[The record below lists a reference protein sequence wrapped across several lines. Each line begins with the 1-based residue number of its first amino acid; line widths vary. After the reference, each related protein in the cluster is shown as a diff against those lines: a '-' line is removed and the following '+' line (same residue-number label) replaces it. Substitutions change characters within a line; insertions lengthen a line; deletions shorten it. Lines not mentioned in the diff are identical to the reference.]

1 MSDTVV
7 LDGTCTL
14 VNHLDGRCSLNTL
27 LDGSVISI
35 LKVNDFDY
43 YTGAYEVTPSAEVQT
58 LSTQNLMMSQNVTIN
73 PIPSNYGLITW
84 NGSALTVS

>member
-14 VNHLDGRCSLNTL
+14 VNHLDGACSLNTL

-43 YTGAYEVTPSAEVQT
+43 YTGAYEVTPSTEVQT
-58 LSTQNLMMSQNVTIN
+58 LNTQDLMMSRNVTIN

-84 NGSALTVS
+84 NGSTLTVS

>member
-7 LDGTCTL
+7 LNGTCTL
-14 VNHLDGRCSLNTL
+14 VNQLDGTCAMNSL

-35 LKVNDFDY
+35 LKVNDFTY
-43 YTGAYEVTPSAEVQT
+43 YTGVYEVTPSSEMQT
-58 LSTQNLMMSQNVTIN
+58 LNTEQLMMSENVTIN

-84 NGSALTVS
+84 NGSTLTVS